1 MNNKD
6 QLIDIFIDQFSRQY
20 ISQLIEL
27 TKKIKDENK
36 EDVEYKLLEIIDNTT
51 EAAKSLSELLA
62 LIISCTY
69 GALKE
74 VEKELSSSNTISE
87 IENKI
92 LEFVRELLQLEN
104 KEMK

>member
-92 LEFVRELLQLEN
+92 LEFVRELLQL
-104 KEMK
+104 

>member
-51 EAAKSLSELLA
+51 EAAKNLSELLA
-62 LIISCTY
+62 LIIPCTY

>member
-6 QLIDIFIDQFSRQY
+6 QLIDIFIDKFSRQY
-20 ISQLIEL
+20 ISQLIEQ

-51 EAAKSLSELLA
+51 EAAKNLSEMLA

-69 GALKE
+69 EGLKE

-92 LEFVRELLQLEN
+92 LEFVRVLLQLEN